1 MMRFVPLIL
10 AASAIAASATAAL
23 AQSYPAARY
32 YDDAYY
38 GPRNVPHVTVPAY
51 QWPYNRTCCVL
62 GPAYGQ
68 PGEPLGPGRWDDH
81 YTNMRV
87 CGPGACQDNPLY

>member
-1 MMRFVPLIL
+1 MRRVVKTLL
-10 AASAIAASATAAL
+10 WTSAIAMTATAAL
-23 AQSYPAARY
+23 AQPYPAARY
-32 YDDAYY
+32 YDGYGY

-51 QWPYNRTCCVL
+51 QWPNNRTCCVL
-62 GPAYGQ
+62 GPAYGR
-68 PGEPLGPGRWDDH
+68 PGEPLGPGRWDDY